1 MSGFSAGA
9 HFAHMMSIIHSAT
22 VRGAGVL
29 HGVPYIEWDKK
40 NEKNE
45 CLDCES
51 DPQVIAAIATENAIT
66 NSNAGTIDD
75 ISNLS

>member
-1 MSGFSAGA
+1 MSGTSAGA
-9 HFAHMMSIIHSAT
+9 HFTHMMSIIHSET

-29 HGVPYIEWDKK
+29 AGVPYIEWDR
-40 NEKNE
+40 NEE
-45 CLDCES
+45 GCRDCES
-51 DPQVIAAIATENAIT
+51 DPRAIAAIAVENAMT